1 MIAYR
6 PILTAMA
13 LCLCGGAVIVAGT
26 VVAQEA
32 DPSFVDE
39 LPDVGLPP
47 QPEPEAAG
55 LESRTPPPPSQFQ
68 LNRHYRH
75 LSPTQPVS
83 SSPNQV
89 EIAVL
94 FSYRCAECRA
104 VDADLVPVS
113 VDRTSRLSFVRIPIV
128 DDELDA
134 LHARAFYT
142 AERLG
147 QVDTLHAAVYRE
159 ILELGNLLD
168 SEEALRALFARQGIT
183 ATVFDNAFQSP
194 QVSARVLRAAE
205 LRRRYRVSGVPAVV
219 INGRYTTGL
228 QMAGGRDTMLR
239 VVEELVAREVA
250 RN

>member
-1 MIAYR
+1 
-6 PILTAMA
+6 MA
-13 LCLCGGAVIVAGT
+13 LCLCGAAVIVAGKA
-26 VVAQEA
+26 VAQEA
-32 DPSFVDE
+32 DPPFVDE
-39 LPDVGLPP
+39 IPDVQGLPP

-55 LESRTPPPPSQFQ
+55 IGPDTPPAPAPSQFQ
-68 LNRHYRH
+68 LNRHYRQ

-83 SSPNQV
+83 SSPNQIEV
-89 EIAVL
+89 AVL

-104 VDADLVPVS
+104 VDADLVPLSAERV
-113 VDRTSRLSFVRIPIV
+113 SRLSFVRIPIV

-147 QVDTLHAAVYRE
+147 QADTLHAAVYRE
-159 ILELGNLLD
+159 VLELGNLLD
-168 SEEALRALFARQGIT
+168 SEEALRALFAGQGI
-183 ATVFDNAFQSP
+183 ATTEFDDAYQSP

-205 LRRRYRVSGVPAVV
+205 LRRRYRVGGAPAVV
-219 INGRYTTGL
+219 INGRYTTGPE
-228 QMAGGRDTMLR
+228 MAGGRDTLLR